1 VDYHGIGWAES
12 AEIRKSNDSRTINIS
27 KDKNLAVIMIK
38 DKYLFSWDD
47 VPGND
52 NWRLIDFLKQNY
64 GIDWVETEKI
74 RKIDENNTINVSTE
88 KNSLDLKLNDEKTNV
103 SLEIDGS
110 RIGEF
115 TAKMENGNIYVTKME
130 NAILKISNQSYD
142 LKLEKKDDK
151 FRLSPSTNVRFSEH
165 DLHFLAIIFLLS
177 SILFI
182 WLLLKTKKQRK
193 QIKAEFRDLFIF
205 FCCTPAIVVAALAVA
220 GNDLLRFP
228 NVAGPIVV
236 GVLLISGF
244 YTLVTIA
251 TMSFSS
257 EDNLYHVFVCLA
269 LASLAAISG
278 LTVLF
283 SLSVPQE
290 VLEEFG
296 KLLNFA
302 VAIILVVL
310 LYGFF
315 YEKMEKYRFTEWWR
329 REWRP
334 IAIALGLLIIPR
346 QLLIFGLWMIFGLLI
361 IEGLWII
368 PGQQKIPK
376 IVAIILVVLLYGF
389 FYEKMEKYRFTEWL
403 RREWRPIAIA
413 IAISIVMIVVSA
425 LYPELAYPMLGL
437 LIIFGLW
444 IIPRQLLIF
453 GLWMIFGVLIIP
465 VQQII
470 PKIDVPVKLLVILI
484 ALVVMLILPWI
495 IGMFGFY
502 KHIQYRGFRL
512 PKIYLPEYQGIV
524 LVKVK
529 THQGSLQRVVKKLD
543 RLEGVY
549 QTMVV
554 RGEYDVC
561 LIVEG
566 VDSDDITEKILS
578 IRKIG
583 DDVVS
588 TTTLTDIRE
597 FFDREVR

>member
-1 VDYHGIGWAES
+1 MNSTASNEEEKKDRISILEIIGILTSIIGSIGFFISIIPGFEFLYFLFIAHPFLIGLISSWFFATITVFIVLFSVNHVKKTKKDDYNEVFRQSEKWLRRITLVVLFYIAIHLASKALWTIGIPILGEPYYTLLDEFYHSLLNESLVIPDSFQYISPHDVFLCSLAICIILLIGLAPYISRDTIVKWLRFSPSYVRVSKVTLVFISSILISVIAVLVVCISPLLITFEPSPYWFNLDDVPENDSDGLLRYLVDYHGIGWAES

-182 WLLLKTKKQRK
+182 WLLIKTKKQRK

-334 IAIALGLLIIPR
+334 IAIA
-346 QLLIFGLWMIFGLLI
+346 MC
-361 IEGLWII
+361 
-368 PGQQKIPK
+368 
-376 IVAIILVVLLYGF
+376 YG
-389 FYEKMEKYRFTEWL
+389 
-403 RREWRPIAIA
+403 
-413 IAISIVMIVVSA
+413 
-425 LYPELAYPMLGL
+425 
-437 LIIFGLW
+437 
-444 IIPRQLLIF
+444 
-453 GLWMIFGVLIIP
+453 
-465 VQQII
+465 
-470 PKIDVPVKLLVILI
+470 
-484 ALVVMLILPWI
+484 
-495 IGMFGFY
+495 
-502 KHIQYRGFRL
+502 
-512 PKIYLPEYQGIV
+512 
-524 LVKVK
+524 
-529 THQGSLQRVVKKLD
+529 
-543 RLEGVY
+543 
-549 QTMVV
+549 
-554 RGEYDVC
+554 
-561 LIVEG
+561 
-566 VDSDDITEKILS
+566 
-578 IRKIG
+578 
-583 DDVVS
+583 
-588 TTTLTDIRE
+588 
-597 FFDREVR
+597 